1 MWRGGH
7 PFSFAGLYI
16 SRFIASQLSVF
27 MSYCGLIVTYAAFQS
42 GWKESHSHFLM
53 ELKNLQACGVCT
65 FGQSLKAA
73 LDLLNSPRLHTGI
86 DNYGQASLNCALC
99 TRH

>member
-1 MWRGGH
+1 MRLLVWAL
-7 PFSFAGLYI
+7 SYI
-16 SRFIASQLSVF
+16 
-27 MSYCGLIVTYAAFQS
+27 QS

-53 ELKNLQACGVCT
+53 ELKTLQAYGICT

-86 DNYGQASLNCALC
+86 DNYGQASLNCALTLALKC
-99 TRH
+99 LSQSYLARL

>member
-1 MWRGGH
+1 MR
-7 PFSFAGLYI
+7 AGVGA
-16 SRFIASQLSVF
+16 SRTL
-27 MSYCGLIVTYAAFQS
+27 QS

-53 ELKNLQACGVCT
+53 ELKTLQAYGICT

-86 DNYGQASLNCALC
+86 DNYGQASLNCALALARKC
-99 TRH
+99 LSRSCLAPL